1 MILLMKIILKFLIV
15 DLLVFYLDYMIC
27 LTIINFQS
35 KNNLLDFLLNLMDN
49 FLIFQKKNYLL
60 IVINYI

>member
-15 DLLVFYLDYMIC
+15 DLLVFCLDYMIC

-35 KNNLLDFLLNLMDN
+35 KNNLLDFLLNLMDK

-60 IVINYI
+60 IVINYT